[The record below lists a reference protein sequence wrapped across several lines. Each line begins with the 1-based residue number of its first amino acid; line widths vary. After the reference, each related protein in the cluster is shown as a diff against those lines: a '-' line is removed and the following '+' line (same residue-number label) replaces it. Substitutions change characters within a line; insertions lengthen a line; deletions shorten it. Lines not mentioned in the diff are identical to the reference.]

1 MLLKHNANITSIN
14 KSNMLNEHSSDS
26 PAGRLK
32 MICKM
37 EGITQ
42 KELADSVGMSLRGF
56 ATILGE
62 KSKVSKTLAL
72 AVEARLG
79 YRADWIL
86 IEEGSKKRNFDDEK
100 SPIERLKLFLTDDPY
115 GLLLRELFLRKTLEP
130 LRHRQEKF
138 QLESE
143 RSSDLK
149 KIYQKKIKNYSKFRK
164 ELIQIL
170 NEVSKDHF
178 KLIPLLVAGSF
189 RDEWDEIKFQI
200 DEYQFLEKQK
210 PSEKEDLEKLI
221 QSLWKA
227 MNKIEKVFP
236 YEEVEVCSTAYS
248 LEDYGSID

>member
-1 MLLKHNANITSIN
+1 MPNKHSQ
-14 KSNMLNEHSSDS
+14 DS

-32 MICKM
+32 LICKM

-62 KSKVSKTLAL
+62 KSKVSQTLAL
-72 AVEARLG
+72 AVEARFG

-86 IEEGSKKRNFDDEK
+86 TGEGSQKRNFDDEK
-100 SPIERLKLFLTDDPY
+100 SPIQRFKLFLTDDPY
-115 GLLLRELFLRKTLEP
+115 GLLLKELFFRKTLEP
-130 LRHRQEKF
+130 LILRQEKYLI
-138 QLESE
+138 QSEKSLEH
-143 RSSDLK
+143 R
-149 KIYQKKIKNYSKFRK
+149 KIYQEKIKDFSKFRK

-236 YEEVEVCSTAYS
+236 YEEEEVSSTAYS

>member
-32 MICKM
+32 LICKM

-86 IEEGSKKRNFDDEK
+86 TEEGSKKRNFDDEK

-130 LRHRQEKF
+130 LRHRQENF
-138 QLESE
+138 SWNQ
-143 RSSDLK
+143 
-149 KIYQKKIKNYSKFRK
+149 
-164 ELIQIL
+164 
-170 NEVSKDHF
+170 KDH
-178 KLIPLLVAGSF
+178 
-189 RDEWDEIKFQI
+189 QI
-200 DEYQFLEKQK
+200 SKRYTKKKSKIIQNLEK
-210 PSEKEDLEKLI
+210 
-221 QSLWKA
+221 
-227 MNKIEKVFP
+227 N
-236 YEEVEVCSTAYS
+236 
-248 LEDYGSID
+248 

>member
-1 MLLKHNANITSIN
+1 MALF
-14 KSNMLNEHSSDS
+14 
-26 PAGRLK
+26 
-32 MICKM
+32 
-37 EGITQ
+37 Q
-42 KELADSVGMSLRGF
+42 SLFCLRF
-56 ATILGE
+56 
-62 KSKVSKTLAL
+62 
-72 AVEARLG
+72 
-79 YRADWIL
+79 
-86 IEEGSKKRNFDDEK
+86 
-100 SPIERLKLFLTDDPY
+100 KLFLTDDPY
-115 GLLLRELFLRKTLEP
+115 GLLLKELFFRKTLEP
-130 LRHRQEKF
+130 LILRQEKYLI
-138 QLESE
+138 QSEKSLEQ
-143 RSSDLK
+143 R
-149 KIYQKKIKNYSKFRK
+149 KIYQEKIKNYSKFRK

-236 YEEVEVCSTAYS
+236 YEEEEVSSTAYS

>member
-1 MLLKHNANITSIN
+1 
-14 KSNMLNEHSSDS
+14 MLNEHSGDS

-32 MICKM
+32 LICKM

-86 IEEGSKKRNFDDEK
+86 TEEGSQKRNFDDEK

-149 KIYQKKIKNYSKFRK
+149 KIYQEKIKDFSKFRK
-164 ELIQIL
+164 ELILIL

-178 KLIPLLVAGSF
+178 KLMPLLIAGSF
-189 RDEWDEIKFQI
+189 RNKWDVMKVQI
-200 DEYQFLEKQK
+200 DQYDYLEKHK
-210 PSEKEDLEKLI
+210 PADKEELEKLI
-221 QSLWKA
+221 QSLWDVLK
-227 MNKIEKVFP
+227 KIDQVFP
-236 YEEVEVCSTAYS
+236 SEELEGSSTAYS

>member
-1 MLLKHNANITSIN
+1 MVISRSATKPPTLDPGPPTITMMVNTMPITIN
-14 KSNMLNEHSSDS
+14 
-26 PAGRLK
+26 
-32 MICKM
+32 
-37 EGITQ
+37 
-42 KELADSVGMSLRGF
+42 
-56 ATILGE
+56 
-62 KSKVSKTLAL
+62 
-72 AVEARLG
+72 
-79 YRADWIL
+79 
-86 IEEGSKKRNFDDEK
+86 DE
-100 SPIERLKLFLTDDPY
+100 
-115 GLLLRELFLRKTLEP
+115 
-130 LRHRQEKF
+130 
-138 QLESE
+138 
-143 RSSDLK
+143 
-149 KIYQKKIKNYSKFRK
+149 KIKNYSKFRK

-236 YEEVEVCSTAYS
+236 YEEEEVSSTAYS